1 MAAATAINPLQ
12 PTPTKREQREIVAW
26 ANNTEDYLASFAE
39 LLRPPS
45 KLQLSEWAD
54 KYRILSSE
62 SSAEP
67 GQWLTSK
74 APYEKEIMNAISDP
88 FTSRVVVQKA
98 SQVGITDS
106 AILNPVGYFI
116 DQDPCPILVVQPTIE
131 LAEAFSTDRLAP
143 MLRDSPKLRGIIADP
158 RSKDSGNTLRR
169 KSFKGGYIALG
180 GANSAAS
187 LSGRPVRVVLL
198 DEVDRYP
205 ASAGTEG
212 NPLQLAIAR
221 TSAFWNRKIVIV
233 SSPGIAGV
241 SHIEREMG
249 TSTCEHWYLS
259 CPFCCV
265 MQILDWDRIRFSD
278 MTHRCI
284 SCHEYAE
291 KHRWLSGRGEWR
303 AHRSTDERG
312 NRVLTRGF
320 YLSGLYNPWCD
331 WDILRDEFVRASKAN
346 EEGDVE
352 PLKAFRNTRL
362 GMLHEDTGEKVDI
375 DLYRERREVYAS
387 DVPDGVLVLT
397 AGVDV
402 GEYSLAYEIVGW
414 GKGRECW
421 AIEYG
426 LIDGNPREGHVWDQ
440 LDRAVFN
447 RALLTGD
454 KKPIRVRRM
463 CVDSGYATDFVYTY
477 TKPRQPRA
485 CATKGYGGIGK
496 PLILGAGTYTKNNR
510 ARLQLLGVD
519 SGKEE
524 VVNRLTVP
532 KAGPGYCHFPELR
545 NHEPCKGYD
554 QEYFKGLT
562 AERRVVK
569 AKLGFK
575 TYIWTKRL
583 SQRNEPF
590 DCRVLA
596 LAALTMPW
604 SGIRLDSMPRD
615 IDEEVKDEAEAVY
628 GAQATTMFGSGTGEG
643 QPMHKPRDNEEDGG
657 GGAFGAQNAPPIY

>member
-1 MAAATAINPLQ
+1 MATNNQ
-12 PTPTKREQREIVAW
+12 TPRKLSESESAERARW
-26 ANNTEDYLASFAE
+26 YDNTDAYLESFAA

-45 KLQLSEWAD
+45 KLTLSEWAD
-54 KYRILSSE
+54 RYRILSSE

-67 GQWLTSK
+67 GQWLTNK
-74 APYEKEIMNAISDP
+74 APYEREIMNSISDP
-88 FTSRVVVQKA
+88 WTSRVVVQKA

-106 AILNPVGYFI
+106 AILNPVGYYI
-116 DQDPCPILVVQPTIE
+116 DEDPCPILVVQPTIE

-143 MLRDSPKLRGIIADP
+143 MLRDSPRLRGRVADSR
-158 RSKDSGNTLRR
+158 RSDSSNTLRR
-169 KSFKGGYIALG
+169 KSFKGGFVALG

-221 TSAFWNRKIVIV
+221 TTAFWNRKIVIV
-233 SSPGIAGV
+233 SSPGLKGV
-241 SHIEREMG
+241 SHVEREMAQ
-249 TSTCEHWYLS
+249 STCEHWYLS
-259 CPFCCV
+259 CPFCAV

-278 MTHRCI
+278 MTHRCV
-284 SCHEYAE
+284 SCHEHAE
-291 KHRWLSGRGEWR
+291 KHRWLGGRGEWR
-303 AHRSTDERG
+303 PHRTTDERG
-312 NRVLTRGF
+312 SKVLTRGF
-320 YLSGLYNPWCD
+320 YLSGLYNPWIE
-331 WDILRDEFVRASKAN
+331 WDILRDEFVRAAKAN

-362 GMLHEDTGEKVDI
+362 GLLHEDIGERVEI
-375 DLYRERREVYAS
+375 DLYNERRTPYMAEV
-387 DVPDGVLVLT
+387 PGGVLCLT

-426 LIDGNPREGHVWDQ
+426 FIDGNPREAHVWDQ
-440 LDRAVFN
+440 LDRAVFHRQFKTHDN
-447 RALLTGD
+447 KRMR
-454 KKPIRVRRM
+454 IRKM
-463 CVDSGYATDFVYTY
+463 AVDSGYATDFVYVY

-485 CATKGYGGIGK
+485 VATKGYGGIGK

-532 KAGPGYCHFPELR
+532 KPGPGYCHFPMHP
-545 NHEPCKGYD
+545 NKEPARGYD
-554 QEYFKGLT
+554 EEYFKGLT
-562 AERRVVK
+562 AERRIVK
-569 AKLGFK
+569 SKNGFK
-575 TYIWTKRL
+575 TYIWIKRL

-604 SGIRLDSMPRD
+604 SGINLETMGRD
-615 IDEEVKDEAEAVY
+615 IHEDLSDDVEVPY
-628 GAQATTMFGSGTGEG
+628 GVQ
-643 QPMHKPRDNEEDGG
+643 QRNEEGESQQQYPSDG
-657 GGAFGAQNAPPIY
+657 FGAQNLPIY